1 MTEQTIIPTKVKMTT
16 KDPEEMNSQEL
27 IEFYE
32 KMKKIKLELEVK
44 ETPDDLIDL
53 EFYAEIDGVE
63 QMVDKIGIPYADMMK
78 IENA

>member
-53 EFYAEIDGVE
+53 EFYAEIDGEE
-63 QMVDKIGIPYADMMK
+63 QMVDKIGIPYAMMK